1 MGSLYICFKLTPL
14 KLLKLCGH
22 HPLCG
27 QDFETSSV
35 CHIMNQKQ
43 LTIMQII
50 PELGIGGAEQGC
62 IDVAAE
68 IVKSGARS
76 IVVSNGGSRVPDLL
90 RIKSDHIDLPV
101 HSKNPFVMM
110 KNTRRIKSLIRK
122 HNVDIIHA
130 RSRAPAWSAYRACK
144 QTRTAFVTTVHAA
157 YKGNENNFKRFYN
170 SVMAKGDRVI
180 AISQF
185 IADYVRTHFEVD
197 SRNLVTIPRGVD
209 LDKFHPELVKPE
221 RAINLAN
228 QWRIPDGAP
237 IILMPGRV
245 SKIKGHMVLIDAL
258 EKLGRRDIFCI
269 MVGPNQG
276 RNEFQDE
283 LEKSIEEKNLSGIV
297 RIVDKCS
304 DMPSAYSLASVVV
317 APSIVPEGFGRVP
330 IEAQA
335 MGRPVIAS
343 DYGGFRETII
353 DRETGWLFK
362 VGDSD
367 ELAECLR
374 QALSLS
380 EEQRNQLATQAIHHI
395 QNNFTKDKMCNDTM
409 DVYADLLRS
418 KFGG

>member
-1 MGSLYICFKLTPL
+1 MK
-14 KLLKLCGH
+14 
-22 HPLCG
+22 
-27 QDFETSSV
+27 
-35 CHIMNQKQ
+35 QKQ

-50 PELGIGGAEQGC
+50 PCLGIGGAEQGC

-68 IVKSGARS
+68 IVRAGARS

-90 RIKSDHIDLPV
+90 RIKSDHIDMPV
-101 HSKNPFVMM
+101 HSKNPLTMLRNISRL
-110 KNTRRIKSLIRK
+110 KKIIRDN
-122 HNVDIIHA
+122 NVDIVHV

-144 QTRTAFVTTVHAA
+144 ATRTPFVTTVHAA
-157 YKGNENNFKRFYN
+157 YKGNDNNTKRFYN
-170 SVMAKGDRVI
+170 SVMARGDRVI

-185 IADYVRTHFEVD
+185 IAEYTRTNFDIDE
-197 SRNLVTIPRGVD
+197 RNLVTIPRGVD
-209 LDKFHPELVKPE
+209 MNRFRPELVKPE

-228 QWRIPDGAP
+228 EWRIPDGAP

-245 SKIKGHMVLIDAL
+245 SKIKGHHVLIDAL

-283 LEKSIEEKNLSGIV
+283 LEKTIEEKNLSGII

-343 DYGGFRETII
+343 DYGGFRETIR

-367 ELAECLR
+367 ALAECMR

-380 EEQRNQLATQAIHHI
+380 EEQRQQLASQSIAHI
-395 QNNFTKDKMCNDTM
+395 EQNFTNAKMCNDTM
-409 DVYADLLRS
+409 EVYADILRNRL
-418 KFGG
+418 GG

>member
-1 MGSLYICFKLTPL
+1 MKIIRDLFAFRGKIY
-14 KLLKLCGH
+14 
-22 HPLCG
+22 
-27 QDFETSSV
+27 D
-35 CHIMNQKQ
+35 MNQKQ

-62 IDVAAE
+62 IDVASE

-90 RIKSDHIDLPV
+90 RIKSEHINMPV
-101 HSKNPFVMM
+101 HSKNPMTM
-110 KNTRRIKSLIRK
+110 WKNIRRLKKIM
-122 HNVDIIHA
+122 HDNNVSIVHV
-130 RSRAPAWSAYRACK
+130 RSRAPAWSAYRACQK
-144 QTRTAFVTTVHAA
+144 TRTPFVTTVHAA
-157 YKGNENNFKRFYN
+157 YKGNDNNFKRFYN

-185 IADYVRTHFEVD
+185 IAEYVRTNFDVD

-209 LDKFHPELVKPE
+209 MDKFRMELVKPE
-221 RAINLAN
+221 RAINLAT

-237 IILMPGRV
+237 LILMPGRV
-245 SKIKGHMVLIDAL
+245 SKIKGHHVLIDAL
-258 EKLGRRDIFCI
+258 EKLGRRDVFCV

-276 RNEFQDE
+276 RNEFQIE
-283 LEKSIEEKNLSGIV
+283 LEQAIEEKNLSGIV

-343 DYGGFRETII
+343 NYGGFRETII

-362 VGDSD
+362 VGDAD
-367 ELAECLR
+367 QLAECLR
-374 QALSLS
+374 QALSLDDS
-380 EEQRNQLATQAIHHI
+380 QRQQLSTHAISHI
-395 QNNFTKDKMCNDTM
+395 QNNFTNTKMCNDTM
-409 DVYADLLRS
+409 EVYADILRNR
-418 KFGG
+418 FGN

>member
-1 MGSLYICFKLTPL
+1 
-14 KLLKLCGH
+14 
-22 HPLCG
+22 
-27 QDFETSSV
+27 
-35 CHIMNQKQ
+35 MNQKQ

-101 HSKNPFVMM
+101 HSKNPMTM
-110 KNTRRIKSLIRK
+110 WKNIHRLKKIIRDE
-122 HNVDIIHA
+122 NVSIVHV
-130 RSRAPAWSAYRACK
+130 RSRAPAWSAYKACQK
-144 QTRTAFVTTVHAA
+144 MRTPFVTTVHAA
-157 YKGNENNFKRFYN
+157 YKGNDNNFKRFYN

-180 AISQF
+180 AISEF
-185 IADYVRTHFEVD
+185 IADYVRHHFDVD
-197 SRNLVTIPRGVD
+197 ARNLVTIPRGVD
-209 LDKFHPELVKPE
+209 LNKFRPELIKPD
-221 RAINLAN
+221 RAISLAK
-228 QWRIPDGAP
+228 QWRVPDGVP
-237 IILMPGRV
+237 LILMPGRV
-245 SKIKGHMVLIDAL
+245 SKIKGHHVLIDAL
-258 EKLGRRDIFCI
+258 EKLGRRDFFCV

-283 LEKSIEEKNLSGIV
+283 LEQTIEDKNLSGMV

-343 DYGGFRETII
+343 NYGGFRETII
-353 DRETGWLFK
+353 NRETGWLFEK
-362 VGDSD
+362 EDSD
-367 ELAECLR
+367 ALAECLR
-374 QALSLS
+374 QALSLDDTQRQQLS
-380 EEQRNQLATQAIHHI
+380 AHAISHIEQ
-395 QNNFTKDKMCNDTM
+395 NFTNTKMCNDTM
-409 DVYADLLRS
+409 EVYADLLRD